1 LIGTTLAHFKIRAR
15 LGRGGMGE
23 VYLAEDTKLD
33 RQVALKLLPEELADD
48 PERLKRLVRE
58 AKALAALDHP
68 HIVTIFSVDEDH
80 GVHFLTMAYV
90 EGESLDSLIPEDG
103 LPVARLLE
111 LAVPLSDALRAA
123 HDRGIIHRDLKPSN
137 VMVDREGRLRV
148 LDFGL
153 AKRDTSRV
161 GELSQA
167 TTQGLTE
174 QMTREGAILGSYPYM
189 SPEQAEGRPIDARS
203 DLFSLG
209 VVLYE
214 MATGRR
220 PFQGDTGLALVT
232 SILRDEPP
240 ALTEVKPS
248 LPRRFEQILDRC
260 LAKDPDER
268 FQSAEELRDELR
280 KLGDEVVSGTAAI
293 GPSRFA
299 RSRGSHW
306 GRVIL
311 LAAGALVVVLALGWV
326 WGSRRPPPA
335 TESTEAV
342 SHPAITS
349 LAVLPLKNLSG
360 DPEQDYFVDGMT
372 EALITDLSKIG
383 ALKVISRS
391 SAMRY
396 KGSDESLSQIA
407 AELGVDAV
415 VEGAVIREGDRVG
428 ITAQLIEVE
437 TDENLWAD
445 RYERDL
451 TSILAL
457 QGEIAKAIAAEI
469 QVVLTPEEQTLLAAT
484 RTIDPQAHEAYLRG
498 TFHLQQFTPRDFELA
513 LQYFETAVQID
524 PDYAL
529 GHTGVARVWLY
540 RNQFGLEPPS
550 AAIPQAQAALKRAL
564 ELDDSLAEAYLV
576 LASTTAW
583 YEWDWEP
590 AELAFKRA
598 IELNPNYAEARVFY
612 SHFLAFLGRAEAS
625 SAQIEKALE
634 LDPLN
639 PFYQG
644 LYGIQISMT
653 GRLEDAI
660 AQIRRTHEIAPGFNF
675 GRFALAEMLDLVGR
689 KEEAMVEIRTHYR
702 GLGDEEILEALDRGE
717 GETGYKGAMRAAA
730 DLLAER
736 SLTQGGVSIQDISVL
751 YESAGEFDQA
761 LEWLERGYESRDPDM
776 PYIGAMP
783 VSEELRA
790 KPGFQDLLRRMNL
803 PDVVSTRG

>member
-1 LIGTTLAHFKIRAR
+1 
-15 LGRGGMGE
+15 
-23 VYLAEDTKLD
+23 
-33 RQVALKLLPEELADD
+33 
-48 PERLKRLVRE
+48 
-58 AKALAALDHP
+58 
-68 HIVTIFSVDEDH
+68 
-80 GVHFLTMAYV
+80 
-90 EGESLDSLIPEDG
+90 
-103 LPVARLLE
+103 
-111 LAVPLSDALRAA
+111 
-123 HDRGIIHRDLKPSN
+123 
-137 VMVDREGRLRV
+137 
-148 LDFGL
+148 
-153 AKRDTSRV
+153 
-161 GELSQA
+161 
-167 TTQGLTE
+167 
-174 QMTREGAILGSYPYM
+174 
-189 SPEQAEGRPIDARS
+189 
-203 DLFSLG
+203 
-209 VVLYE
+209 
-214 MATGRR
+214 
-220 PFQGDTGLALVT
+220 
-232 SILRDEPP
+232 
-240 ALTEVKPS
+240 
-248 LPRRFEQILDRC
+248 
-260 LAKDPDER
+260 
-268 FQSAEELRDELR
+268 
-280 KLGDEVVSGTAAI
+280 
-293 GPSRFA
+293 
-299 RSRGSHW
+299 
-306 GRVIL
+306 
-311 LAAGALVVVLALGWV
+311 
-326 WGSRRPPPA
+326 
-335 TESTEAV
+335 
-342 SHPAITS
+342 
-349 LAVLPLKNLSG
+349 
-360 DPEQDYFVDGMT
+360 MT